1 MRTNLDISEQR
12 IDKELDVVNFV
23 RQAKFVKVILYAL
36 FNKTERFLIRKN
48 QRLAIDGDTKNE
60 WTSFGSDSSF
70 DATQGKIET
79 SRERY
84 LLK

>member
-1 MRTNLDISEQR
+1 M
-12 IDKELDVVNFV
+12 VNFV

-48 QRLAIDGDTKNE
+48 QRFAIDGNTKNDS
-60 WTSFGSDSSF
+60 TSFGSDSSF
-70 DATQGKIET
+70 DVTRGRIET

>member
-1 MRTNLDISEQR
+1 M
-12 IDKELDVVNFV
+12 
-23 RQAKFVKVILYAL
+23 KVMLYAL

-48 QRLAIDGDTKNE
+48 QRVAIDGDAQNE
-60 WTSFGSDSSF
+60 SNPFGSDSSF
-70 DATQGKIET
+70 DINHGRIET